1 MRIHIS
7 LLNCRGE
14 EKMPARPCPVRS
26 VRSGPSGPLQ
36 CPGPKAPGPDR
47 PDGPDRTGQGR
58 VGIFSSP
65 GIHIHSHIYIY
76 TSTWHL
82 PIGARDG
89 HIITLSNVIN
99 ANCSSKAELKLFAG
113 RGTKGLL
120 CHKYI
125 YIFYMCICVSSKITK
140 LLWSNTPSLLEQ
152 KLVLEQPS
160 ITFRAIFV
168 LEQLSIT
175 FGAKYCFGATLHH
188 FLSKRLFWSN
198 ASSLLVQKLVLEQ
211 HSIAFQTKK
220 DEVIWGPGPKAL
232 ERTGRTGP
240 DRTWPS

>member
-1 MRIHIS
+1 MCKIRILKMRITKS
-7 LLNCRGE
+7 LKFKNLYLFKDFECLGWPARGAG
-14 EKMPARPCPVRS
+14 PVRSGPVRPVRSSALGPRARTGQTGRTDRTGPDRANLDLASARCRPCP

-120 CHKYI
+120 CHIYVYI
-125 YIFYMCICVSSKITK
+125 YICICVFQ
-140 LLWSNTPSLLEQ
+140 NT
-152 KLVLEQPS
+152 
-160 ITFRAIFV
+160 
-168 LEQLSIT
+168 
-175 FGAKYCFGATLHH
+175 
-188 FLSKRLFWSN
+188 
-198 ASSLLVQKLVLEQ
+198 
-211 HSIAFQTKK
+211 
-220 DEVIWGPGPKAL
+220 
-232 ERTGRTGP
+232 
-240 DRTWPS
+240 